1 MEMCE
6 CFDEQIIG
14 RCSNRNVKI
23 ISYIFLTLVEGTT
36 NEELAHF
43 DYYLL

>member
-1 MEMCE
+1 MEMC
-6 CFDEQIIG
+6 FSEQIIG
-14 RCSNRNVKI
+14 RCWNRNVKI

-43 DYYLL
+43 DYCLL